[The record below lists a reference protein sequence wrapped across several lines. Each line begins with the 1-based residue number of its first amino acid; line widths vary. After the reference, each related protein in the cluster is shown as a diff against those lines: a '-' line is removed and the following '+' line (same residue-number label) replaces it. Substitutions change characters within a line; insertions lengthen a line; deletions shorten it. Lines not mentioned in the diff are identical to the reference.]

1 MTIAL
6 PNDFTLGRSK
16 WDTRESA
23 RSMLGDDWRV
33 TVYYKGKPAFEL
45 AKQLQIDQWAP
56 VYAGRLH
63 NNKLSRD
70 HPPWQQFT
78 DLHEAVRVMT
88 GKHRI
93 LGGVT

>member
-6 PNDFTLGRSK
+6 PPDYALGRAK

-23 RSMLGDDWRV
+23 RAMLGDDWRV
-33 TVYYKGKPAFEL
+33 TVYYKGRPAFEL

-56 VYAGRLH
+56 VYAGRICH
-63 NNKLSRD
+63 NKLARD
-70 HPPWQQFT
+70 TPHKWQQFG
-78 DLHEAVRVMT
+78 DIHEAVRVMT

-93 LGGVT
+93 LGE

>member
-6 PNDFTLGRSK
+6 PEGYALGRGK

-23 RSMLGDDWRV
+23 RAMLGDDWRV

-56 VYAGRLH
+56 VYAGRIH
-63 NNKLSRD
+63 KGGD
-70 HPPWQQFT
+70 WQQFT
-78 DLHEAVRVMT
+78 DIRQAVQVMT
-88 GKHRI
+88 SKHRI
-93 LGGVT
+93 LGV